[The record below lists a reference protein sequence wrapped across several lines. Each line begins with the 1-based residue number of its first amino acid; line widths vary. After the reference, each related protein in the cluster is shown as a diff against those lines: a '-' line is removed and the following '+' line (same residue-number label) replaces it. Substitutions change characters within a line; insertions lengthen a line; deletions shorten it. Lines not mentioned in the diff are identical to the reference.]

1 MYRRTMPIRLTPRQE
16 KACQLLREN
25 GGNQRHAYAGAG
37 FAARMPRKPTESGSV
52 DSAASR
58 LFKSD
63 KVQKRLQ
70 ELAAMATKR
79 HEITVDTLLDDLET
93 DRRLAHQAAQ
103 SGAAVAATMA
113 KAKLLGLVVERKEAG
128 APGEFSNLH
137 SIADVLD
144 VIRKE
149 FGDQAAEALAALV
162 AAPREPDPI
171 APPGPTHSGN
181 DRLN

>member
-1 MYRRTMPIRLTPRQE
+1 MPALRNPRHERFARLLHRYGNARRAYAESGYNARQPRTPRE
-16 KACQLLREN
+16 TSPLDRCA
-25 GGNQRHAYAGAG
+25 
-37 FAARMPRKPTESGSV
+37 T
-52 DSAASR
+52 R
-58 LFKSD
+58 LSKH
-63 KVQKRLQ
+63 VQVKERLQ
-70 ELAAMATKR
+70 ELTAMAAKR

-149 FGDQAAEALAALV
+149 FGDQAADALAAIV
-162 AAPREPDPI
+162 AAPREPDPPRKPDMI
-171 APPGPTHSGN
+171 KPPSPTHSGN